1 MFMTK
6 IDHLKRKSGLSGWC
20 ALNQLGISSSL
31 IGFDSGQHFP
41 ARGVARRSIST
52 VASRPPYREIKMES
66 FSSSRLETSREGGRG
81 ESEDEVK
88 RGA

>member
-6 IDHLKRKSGLSGWC
+6 IDRLKRKSGLSGWC

-41 ARGVARRSIST
+41 ARGVAWRSIST
-52 VASRPPYREIKMES
+52 VAASVSRDKDGVLFVISVGDE
-66 FSSSRLETSREGGRG
+66 SRLAREGEGSRRT
-81 ESEDEVK
+81 K
-88 RGA
+88 